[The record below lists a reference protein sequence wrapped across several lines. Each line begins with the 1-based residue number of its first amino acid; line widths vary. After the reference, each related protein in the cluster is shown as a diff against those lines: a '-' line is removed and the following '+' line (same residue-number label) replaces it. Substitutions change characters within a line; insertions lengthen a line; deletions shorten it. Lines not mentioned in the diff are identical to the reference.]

1 MVPTSQVVVA
11 AGVIPLQRRVAIFI
25 VRISVARL
33 LICLSCSL
41 DRMYQCD
48 PMLSVF
54 LCLTHFTQ
62 HNSFQ
67 VYPWCH
73 RWQDFILYD
82 G

>member
-1 MVPTSQVVVA
+1 MPTSQVVVA
-11 AGVIPLQRRVAIFI
+11 AGVIPLQRRVVIFI

-54 LCLTHFTQ
+54 LCLISVSITPSRSIHGVTDGKISFFTMAE
-62 HNSFQ
+62 
-67 VYPWCH
+67 
-73 RWQDFILYD
+73 
-82 G
+82 